1 MNKIV
6 RMHNNFIEA
15 CYKCTLTEKKLLLLG
30 IHKFNKLAGKE
41 VDKGRIYQT
50 LSTQKELKDII
61 GLDTKKDFTQI
72 KNACKALNEK
82 VIALVNKDNKEF
94 ETFSMITDTKL
105 KNGILELGFHW
116 KIFPYF
122 RELKERFTKYDLMN
136 VKEFSGVYSVRF
148 YELIKQYENIGHR
161 TIKIEILRKWFQLE
175 KKYPRYN
182 DMRTR
187 VIEPAY
193 KELKEKSELY
203 FEYEQNTQGRKVVSI
218 TLDIK
223 LNIRQKEQVYIN
235 KRVKDYFNTHTLKH
249 FSEDLYTYFQNRKE
263 HLSTEDTR
271 YITGLILGAKNGTL
285 NIKLMSKT
293 LLYNFFDWLE
303 PELGLQT

>member
-41 VDKGRIYQT
+41 VDKGKIYQT
-50 LSTQKELKDII
+50 QSTQKELKDII

-82 VIALVNKDNKEF
+82 VVALVNKDNKEF

-122 RELKERFTKYDLMN
+122 TELKERFTKYDLIN

-161 TIKIEILRKWFQLE
+161 TIKVETLRKWFLLE

-182 DMRTR
+182 DMKTY
-187 VIEPAY
+187 VIQPAY

-203 FEYEQNTQGRKVVSI
+203 FEYEQNTQGRKIVSI

-223 LNIRQKEQVYIN
+223 LNIRQREKTYITKRLKE
-235 KRVKDYFNTHTLKH
+235 YFNISNLKD
-249 FSEDLYTYFQNRKE
+249 FSEDLYTYFQEKKDS
-263 HLSTEDTR
+263 LSTEDTK
-271 YITGLILGAKNGTL
+271 YITGLILSAKKETL
-285 NIKLMSKT
+285 NIKMISKT
-293 LLYNFFDWLE
+293 LIFNFFNWLE
-303 PELGLQT
+303 PDLGF

>member
-41 VDKGRIYQT
+41 VDKGKIYQT
-50 LSTQKELKDII
+50 QSTQKELKDII

-82 VIALVNKDNKEF
+82 VVALVNKDNKEF

-122 RELKERFTKYDLMN
+122 TELKERFTKYDLIN

-161 TIKIEILRKWFQLE
+161 TIKVETLRKWFLLE

-182 DMRTR
+182 DMKTY
-187 VIEPAY
+187 VIQPAY

-203 FEYEQNTQGRKVVSI
+203 FEYEQNTQGRKIVSI

-223 LNIRQKEQVYIN
+223 LNIRQREKTYITKRLKE
-235 KRVKDYFNTHTLKH
+235 YFNIRNLKD
-249 FSEDLYTYFQNRKE
+249 FSEDLYTYFQEKKDS
-263 HLSTEDTR
+263 LSTEDTK
-271 YITGLILGAKNGTL
+271 YITGLILSAKKETL
-285 NIKLMSKT
+285 NIKMISKT
-293 LLYNFFDWLE
+293 LIFNFFNWLE
-303 PELGLQT
+303 PDLGF

>member
-41 VDKGRIYQT
+41 VDKGKIYQT
-50 LSTQKELKDII
+50 QSTQKELKDII

-82 VIALVNKDNKEF
+82 VVALVNKDNKEF

-122 RELKERFTKYDLMN
+122 TELKERFTKYDLIN

-161 TIKIEILRKWFQLE
+161 TIKVETLRKWFLLE

-182 DMRTR
+182 DMKTY
-187 VIEPAY
+187 VIQPAY

-203 FEYEQNTQGRKVVSI
+203 FEYEQNTQGRKIVSI
-218 TLDIK
+218 TLDIN
-223 LNIRQKEQVYIN
+223 LNIRQREKTYITKRLKE
-235 KRVKDYFNTHTLKH
+235 YFNIRNLKD
-249 FSEDLYTYFQNRKE
+249 FSEDLYTYFQEKKDS
-263 HLSTEDTR
+263 LSTEDTK
-271 YITGLILGAKNGTL
+271 YITGLILSAKKETL
-285 NIKLMSKT
+285 NIKMISKT
-293 LLYNFFDWLE
+293 LIFNFFNWLE
-303 PELGLQT
+303 PDLGF

>member
-1 MNKIV
+1 
-6 RMHNNFIEA
+6 MHNNFIEA

-41 VDKGRIYQT
+41 VDKGKIYQT
-50 LSTQKELKDII
+50 QSTQKELKDII

-82 VIALVNKDNKEF
+82 VVALVNKDNKEF

-122 RELKERFTKYDLMN
+122 TELKERFTKYDLIN

-161 TIKIEILRKWFQLE
+161 TIKVETLRKWFLLE

-182 DMRTR
+182 DMKTY
-187 VIEPAY
+187 VIQPAY

-203 FEYEQNTQGRKVVSI
+203 FEYEQNTQGRKIVSI

-223 LNIRQKEQVYIN
+223 LNIRQREKTYITKRLKE
-235 KRVKDYFNTHTLKH
+235 YFNIRNLKD
-249 FSEDLYTYFQNRKE
+249 FSEDLYTYFQEKKDS
-263 HLSTEDTR
+263 LSTEDTK
-271 YITGLILGAKNGTL
+271 YITGLILSAKKETL
-285 NIKLMSKT
+285 NIKMISKT
-293 LLYNFFDWLE
+293 LIFNFFNWLE
-303 PELGLQT
+303 PDLGF